1 MTFNLKNG
9 KGGTDMLF
17 GDCKDMKQGGPTRR
31 GFLKIL
37 ALTGTIS
44 SFDLLGPVRKRGS
57 GKEGGMTPEEM
68 PGKAMQVFMKPK
80 LFM

>member
-1 MTFNLKNG
+1 MF
-9 KGGTDMLF
+9 F

-44 SFDLLGPVRKRGS
+44 SFDLLGPFKKRGF
-57 GKEGGMTPEEM
+57 GKEGAMTPEEM
-68 PGKAMQVFMKPK
+68 REKAMQVFMKPK

>member
-1 MTFNLKNG
+1 MFA
-9 KGGTDMLF
+9 
-17 GDCKDMKQGGPTRR
+17 GDRKDRRQEGATRR

-44 SFDLLGPVRKRGS
+44 SLNLFGPLKKMGL
-57 GKEGGMTPEEM
+57 GKEVAMSPEEM
-68 PGKAMQVFMKPK
+68 REKAMEVFRKPK